1 MATFHIELEQN
12 ELQQVLNVLG
22 QRPFAEVAP
31 LINKIAQQAQA
42 PPPPGNGQHQ
52 EKAPAPNG

>member
-31 LINKIAQQAQA
+31 LINKIAQQAQG
-42 PPPPGNGQHQ
+42 PPAKP
-52 EKAPAPNG
+52 PNGATQPEVTNG